1 MRRSKRRLST
11 RLRRTRRR
19 LRRKVR
25 RRIGKVYTKARR
37 LKNNLSKRKLAKKY
51 KKIIKKTVVRAK
63 KVVKKTVAAAKKV
76 TKKTISTA
84 KKVRQK
90 VHNVKKT
97 AVKKAIILAKKTTW
111 KDVASLTLDCI
122 PIIGNAKAAYEAT
135 TGKDPITGRKL
146 ADWERSLTAAAILA
160 GPVAKV
166 GARGVKLAGKG
177 TNELVTSLKKV
188 ASRVKN
194 IKIPSIH
201 LGEELATLG
210 PAVGNEPTRLG
221 DLFSKIKVKGKDTK
235 NKKDNKA
242 DKGANTEIT
251 IKYDKQMPKREFE
264 RKANKLKELGDKGL
278 LYKAQNPVPRNPA
291 VTRAYRQD
299 MIKRIWNQYG
309 KINPEFGKKLIHR
322 VTKRMQ
328 PDHVWELQL
337 GGPDSAENLKFLDSF
352 TNWNIG
358 TRQIRPQ
365 IRKLPTGTKI
375 KVDWGN
381 IDE

>member
-63 KVVKKTVAAAKKV
+63 KVVKKAKKVAKKTVAAAKKV
-76 TKKTISTA
+76 TKKTISVAKKATKKTISTA
-84 KKVRQK
+84 KKVSQK

-97 AVKKAIILAKKTTW
+97 AVKKAIALAKKTTW
-111 KDVASLTLDCI
+111 KDAASLTLDLI

-146 ADWERSLTAAAILA
+146 ADWERSLAAAAILA

-201 LGEELATLG
+201 LGEEPATVG

-221 DLFSKIKVKGKDTK
+221 DLFSKIKVKGKDRK
-235 NKKDNKA
+235 NKKDSKA
-242 DKGANTEIT
+242 DKGMGKPQKPQKHQAEKKSNPQIGSGPYSHLIDSKHVGSGKNFTAAQKKKIIDENM
-251 IKYDKQMPKREFE
+251 KQNGGVVKSDQTGQILTKPQKSKKGVTLDPNEWQIDHIIPR
-264 RKANKLKELGDKGL
+264 DKGGANS
-278 LYKAQNPVPRNPA
+278 YSNAQV
-291 VTRAYRQD
+291 
-299 MIKRIWNQYG
+299 
-309 KINPEFGKKLIHR
+309 LSR
-322 VTKRMQ
+322 V
-328 PDHVWELQL
+328 
-337 GGPDSAENLKFLDSF
+337 
-352 TNWNIG
+352 
-358 TRQIRPQ
+358 
-365 IRKLPTGTKI
+365 
-375 KVDWGN
+375 
-381 IDE
+381 